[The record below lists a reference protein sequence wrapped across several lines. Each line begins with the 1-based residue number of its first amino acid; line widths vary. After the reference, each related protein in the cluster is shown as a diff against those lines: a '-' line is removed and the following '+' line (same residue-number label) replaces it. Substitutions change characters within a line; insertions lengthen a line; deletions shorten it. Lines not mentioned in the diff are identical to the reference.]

1 MGLMQS
7 NDPRAIRAQAE
18 HAQKMYDNSIS
29 RNTRISYKYD
39 LNKFR
44 VMGYEL
50 PASPMD
56 IVRYMSQVSK
66 DYNPNTIARHLKALR
81 FYHKINNFVD
91 PTDDVMVRRIF
102 KGIKNTYSKPLK
114 KAKALTVE
122 DMKKIDAYYNTLDT
136 MVAQRNNTFLQIGF
150 FGAFRRSELVNIRL
164 DHLTFTK
171 DGVEILIPRSKTDQE
186 GQGQVC
192 ALPFMKG
199 GLCPVL
205 ILKSWIET
213 LGLKEGFLF
222 PPLSK
227 GDKILSVIKPIN
239 IDVLYLAIK
248 AAALACELP
257 EAERYSGHS
266 LRRGFATEAAK
277 RGASMSAIMKH
288 GRWQDIGTV
297 NGYIEEATKFV
308 DNAASVL
315 DMEYTSR

>member
-1 MGLMQS
+1 MQS
-7 NDPRAIRAQAE
+7 NDPRAIRAQTE

-29 RNTRISYKYD
+29 RNTRLNYKSD

-44 VMGYEL
+44 GMGYEL
-50 PASPMD
+50 PASPRD
-56 IVRYMSQVSK
+56 IVRYLSEVSK
-66 DYNPNTIARHLKALR
+66 EYNPNTIARHLKALR
-81 FYHKINNFVD
+81 FYHRINNFVD
-91 PTDDVMVRRIF
+91 PTDDEMVKRIF
-102 KGIKNTYSKPLK
+102 KGIKNTYSTPLK

-122 DMKKIDAYYNTLDT
+122 DMKKIDAYYSTVDTLT
-136 MVAQRNNTFLQIGF
+136 AQRNNVLLQIGF
-150 FGAFRRSELVNIRL
+150 FGAFRRSELVSIRL

-186 GQGQVC
+186 GKGQVC
-192 ALPFMKG
+192 AIPFMKN
-199 GLCPVL
+199 GLCPVV
-205 ILKSWIET
+205 ILKAWIKEVD
-213 LGLKEGFLF
+213 LKTGFLF
-222 PPLSK
+222 PPLSS
-227 GDKILSVIKPIN
+227 GGKILTTIKPVN

-248 AAALACELP
+248 AVALACDFP
-257 EAERYSGHS
+257 DAERYSGHS

-315 DMEYTSR
+315 DMEYTSK